1 MTFTTNQ
8 TAKPQTAS
16 FYTDLEFSDKSV
28 VITPMLDSTFGKEI
42 RIAFKEGQVMKEHKT
57 KFPITVMTLRGSIE
71 FAVGKE
77 MFVLNAGDVI
87 ALEGNVLH
95 ELKATE
101 ESVVR
106 LSLHKGDSV
115 ERVKGV
121 LKL

>member
-8 TAKPQTAS
+8 TSEPQTAS

-42 RIAFKEGQVMKEHKT
+42 RISFKEGQIMKEHKT
-57 KFPITVMTLRGSIE
+57 KFPITMMTLRGSIE
-71 FAVGKE
+71 FTVSEE
-77 MFVLNAGDVI
+77 MFVLSAGDVI